1 MLKNIFT
8 ILIYVSEISMKIS
21 PIKNINICKYK
32 NKDQNKSYFSF
43 NVAKFDTVS
52 FGAKLPEVDI
62 LKGVSKSYSE
72 KVMKTI
78 KSFPKKWLNEF
89 RKNGYKIIL
98 SPTLEDAYKKEGIV
112 DNVMH
117 KLESENPQGTLGS
130 VYDSIDKR
138 NSNRF
143 FVFCDKP
150 PYSNRF
156 MKNIINHELCHGV
169 ADIQKLSSNPQVLS
183 LIQKDC
189 KTIVEDD
196 KLYKLTFP
204 ERRLINYHFF
214 DKNAYLPIEEIIA
227 DTYAW
232 IIGEGIYGSELT
244 LPDKNPNLMKTLF
257 PSLHEYLLNI

>member
-1 MLKNIFT
+1 
-8 ILIYVSEISMKIS
+8 MKIL
-21 PIKNINICKYK
+21 PLNFTNFPKNSKT
-32 NKDQNKSYFSF
+32 SF
-43 NVAKFDTVS
+43 NKNFLKPNDLKCDCVS
-52 FGAKLPEVDI
+52 FSSRVYATKTKIPEIDV
-62 LKGVSKSYSE
+62 LNGVTKSFSKRAT
-72 KVMKTI
+72 KTI
-78 KSFPKKWLNEF
+78 KEFPKKWLFEF
-89 RKNGYKIIL
+89 KNQGYKIIL
-98 SPTLEDAYKKEGIV
+98 SPSLKAAYEKQGVYDPVAEFFEK
-112 DNVMH
+112 N
-117 KLESENPQGTLGS
+117 NPNGTLGAI
-130 VYDSIDKR
+130 YDGRDK
-138 NSNRF
+138 NSLCKF
-143 FVFCDKP
+143 FAFCDKP

-257 PSLHEYLLNI
+257 PSLYEYLLNI